1 MKKIM
6 PIENIPDWEKRLAR
20 QDAFWDCEIIDRP
33 VVFMQLSKKKP
44 VMPYPDATK
53 FPSIRER
60 WLDAQY
66 HADCALAFVLNTDFL
81 ADALPNVWPN
91 LGPDLFCA
99 FLGCELQFADTTS
112 WSSPILNDYS
122 NGDNLHFSEN
132 NFYYRK
138 LTEMTDVLL
147 EAGKGKFYVGYTD
160 FHPGGDAIAAL
171 RGPEKLNF
179 DLIENP
185 DAVEN
190 FRKRIDRMYFD
201 SFDLMYNR
209 LRDAGQPCAT
219 WCNIVSSKKWTI
231 ACNDFSCMISKK
243 MFDDVFLPGI
253 IEECR
258 FFEKSIYHLDGP
270 GALQHLDSLLDIKEL
285 NAIQWVSGEGHGR
298 ASDWMHIYKRIQQ
311 AHKGMQIS
319 LAVDELDFFMENLR
333 PEGLWLGLYGIKDI
347 ETANAVMKKI
357 GKWSFR

>member
-6 PIENIPDWEKRLAR
+6 PIENIPDWEKRLAH
-20 QDAFWDCEIIDRP
+20 QDAFWDCANDDQP
-33 VVFMQLSKKKP
+33 VVFMQVPKKKK
-44 VMPYPDATK
+44 VMPYPDGTK
-53 FPSIRER
+53 FKSIRER
-60 WLDAQY
+60 WFDPQF
-66 HADCALAFVLNTDFL
+66 HAENALAFVSNTDFL
-81 ADALPNVWPN
+81 CDALPNVWPN

-99 FLGCELQFADTTS
+99 FLGSELEFAETTS
-112 WSSPILNDYS
+112 WSSPILDDYTD
-122 NGDNLHFSEN
+122 GERLHFSEN

-138 LTEMTDVLL
+138 LNEMTDALL

-160 FHPGGDAIAAL
+160 FHPGGDAVAAL
-171 RGPEKLNF
+171 RGPMNLNF

-185 DAVEN
+185 DAVKN
-190 FRKRIDRMYFD
+190 FRKRIDHIYFD
-201 SFDLMYNR
+201 TIDLMYKR
-209 LRDAGQPCAT
+209 LMNAGQPCAT

-285 NAIQWVSGEGHGR
+285 NAIQWVYGEGHGR
-298 ASDWMHIYKRIQQ
+298 ASDWMHIYRRIQQ
-311 AHKGMQIS
+311 AGKGMQIS
-319 LAVDELDFFMENLR
+319 LDLDEIDFFMENLR
-333 PEGLWLGLYGIKDI
+333 PNGLWIGIYDVKDI
-347 ETANAVMKKI
+347 ETAKEVIKKI
-357 GKWSFR
+357 EKWHA